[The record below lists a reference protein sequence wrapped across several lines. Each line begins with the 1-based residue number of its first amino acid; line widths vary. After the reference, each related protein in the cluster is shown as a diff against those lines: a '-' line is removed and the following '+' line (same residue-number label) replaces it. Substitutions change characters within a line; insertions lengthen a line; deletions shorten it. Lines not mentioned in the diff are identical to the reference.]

1 MTGGEPPAA
10 EMPDLLPR
18 ELAPEGELAGDYLRG
33 REGALELF
41 PAGARVPGRGRDPG
55 GTPAAPAAGAGAR
68 LTADDLRVSSPQA
81 RRRLDRVLEGDG
93 VLVTTGQQPV
103 LFLGPLYV
111 LYKAVTAVET
121 ARRLEEAGT
130 PALALFW
137 VASDDHDWPE
147 VGRTRIL
154 DRGNELRTLGLPA
167 PPGREGRSVGRTT
180 LPGGIEGL
188 IDEMSETL
196 PSSEF
201 TPFWLESIRD
211 AYRPGSTVGGAFA
224 ELLRA
229 VLDGRDFALLDS
241 ASPTV
246 REAAA
251 PLVAEVLSDA
261 ASVERALEEG
271 ARRVAAAGY
280 DPQAPH
286 EAGGLP
292 LFLDREKGRTRLF
305 LAEGDRVRLGRDGE
319 TVSREELRELAR
331 EEPGRFSPNVAL
343 RPVLE
348 SWLLP
353 AARTVVGPSEI
364 AYWAQLP
371 PLFGWA
377 GVPMPAVAPRL
388 AWTVLESKVGKVLEK
403 LDIAPEALDD
413 GGDAVVARITEEGRP
428 EGVEEALR
436 SARRRVGEA
445 LEDVEEAVARD
456 LPGIRSAVGAAR
468 HEVFASL
475 SGLGDA
481 VDDRVR
487 ERRRVLV
494 QQARKAAIHLRP
506 RGEPQERV
514 LSPFYYL
521 SRYGPAFVEAVARA
535 SRRRLEG

>member
-1 MTGGEPPAA
+1 MTGGDASAA
-10 EMPDLLPR
+10 ETPELLPR
-18 ELAPEGELAGDYLRG
+18 ELSPEGTLAGDYLQG

-41 PAGARVPGRGRDPG
+41 PPGARVPGEVGEDR
-55 GTPAAPAAGAGAR
+55 TPRASVTGADAR
-68 LTADDLRVSSPQA
+68 LEADDLEVSSPEA
-81 RRRLDRVLEGDG
+81 RRRLERILEGEG

-111 LYKAVTAVET
+111 LYKALTALET

-154 DRGNELRTLGLPA
+154 DTGNELRTLELEA
-167 PPGREGRSVGRTT
+167 PPGREGRSVGPTA
-180 LPGGIEGL
+180 LPGEVEGL
-188 IDEMSETL
+188 VDDMAELL

-201 TPFWLESIRD
+201 VSACLESIRD
-211 AYRPGSTVGGAFA
+211 AYHPGATVGGAFA
-224 ELLRA
+224 DLLRA
-229 VLDGRDFALLDS
+229 VLAGRDFALLDS
-241 ASPTV
+241 ASAAV
-246 REAAA
+246 REAAL
-251 PLVAEVLSDA
+251 PLVTEVLADA
-261 ASVERALEEG
+261 PSVEGALAEG
-271 ARRVAAAGY
+271 ARRVGESGY
-280 DPQAPH
+280 EPQAPH
-286 EAGGLP
+286 QEGGLP
-292 LFLDREKGRTRLF
+292 LFLDREEGRTRLF
-305 LAEGDRVRLGRDGE
+305 LAGGERVRLGRDGG
-319 TVSREELRELAR
+319 TASREELRALAR
-331 EEPGRFSPNVAL
+331 REPGRFSPNVAL

-388 AWTVLESKVGKVLEK
+388 GWTVLESKVGKVLEK
-403 LDIAPEALDD
+403 LDVAPAALED
-413 GGDAVVARITEEGRP
+413 GGDALVERITEEGRP
-428 EGVEEALR
+428 RGVEEALR
-436 SARRRVGEA
+436 RARSRVGEA
-445 LEDVEEAVARD
+445 LEDVEEAVAQD

-468 HEVFASL
+468 HEVFAAL
-475 SGLGDA
+475 SGLGGA

-494 QQARKAAIHLRP
+494 RQVRKAAVHLHP

-514 LSPFYYL
+514 QSPFYYL
-521 SRYGPAFVEAVARA
+521 SRYGPAFVEALAEA
-535 SRRRLEG
+535 SRRRLGG